1 MKNKEN
7 IKLACYLQS
16 SSHVVL
22 NDSTAP
28 KKLNVETYLEDLL
41 MKMKQKLIASA
52 IALSAVVG
60 FAVPAAHADVAA
72 TVSASNMY
80 YWRGFDL
87 GGGAALVAD
96 VNVSGNG
103 FVAGLWASSGD
114 GVLGTEYD
122 IYAGY
127 SGAAGDFS
135 YGISLVS
142 YNYANPKG
150 TWEPVNPGDYVE
162 VVPFIGYGPFKVTY
176 YDAVA
181 ADHDYFS
188 EDYSYATAE
197 LNFEKF
203 GIKYGQH
210 FNDGDSGVSH
220 LDVTYKYNSKLSFT
234 LGKVVDDDG
243 SAPDEANFV
252 VGLTLPIE

>member
-1 MKNKEN
+1 
-7 IKLACYLQS
+7 
-16 SSHVVL
+16 
-22 NDSTAP
+22 
-28 KKLNVETYLEDLL
+28 

-52 IALSAVVG
+52 IALSAMAG

-87 GGGAALVAD
+87 GGGAALTAD
-96 VNVSGNG
+96 VNVSGSG
-103 FVAGLWASSGD
+103 FVAGLWTSSGD

-127 SGAAGDFS
+127 SATAGDFS

-162 VVPFIGYGPFKVTY
+162 VVPFVGYGPFKLTY
-176 YDAVA
+176 YDAIN

-188 EDYSYATAE
+188 EDYSYLTAE

-203 GIKYGQH
+203 SVKYGLH
-210 FNDGDSGVSH
+210 DDVSGSYYDGISH

-234 LGKVVDDDG
+234 LGKVIDDNDV
-243 SAPDEANFV
+243 APDEVNFV